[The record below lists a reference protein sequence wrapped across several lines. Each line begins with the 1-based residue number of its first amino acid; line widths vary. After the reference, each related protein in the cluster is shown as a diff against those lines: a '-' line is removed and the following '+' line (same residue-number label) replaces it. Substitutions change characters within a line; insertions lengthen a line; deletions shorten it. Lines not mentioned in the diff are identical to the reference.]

1 MAMGFLS
8 VEQALA
14 DYAVLIGSLRQ
25 DYSGI
30 TKVITFGGR
39 YSITLPR
46 VSYQESKTT
55 YSVWPICCSYG
66 GMLSAWMR
74 FKYPNVVDGA
84 LAASAPIYY
93 VDDLV
98 PKTAFYEK
106 VTEVNE

>member
-14 DYAVLIGSLRQ
+14 DFAVLIGSLRQ

-46 VSYQESKTT
+46 VQDNLQCVAYA
-55 YSVWPICCSYG
+55 VAMVGCCQLG
-66 GMLSAWMR
+66 
-74 FKYPNVVDGA
+74 
-84 LAASAPIYY
+84 
-93 VDDLV
+93 
-98 PKTAFYEK
+98 
-106 VTEVNE
+106 